1 MADHKRQPD
10 INQYYR
16 TRRHK
21 PQTLTCIHC
30 RKPLYCTNELVSF
43 LPIVPFF
50 ILGGIYAV
58 TPNLLLLIPCILL
71 ILLDPLI
78 KRYVFRF
85 LRFEVDFDQE
95 RGKLV
100 KRK

>member
-1 MADHKRQPD
+1 MADHKHQPD
-10 INQYYR
+10 INQY
-16 TRRHK
+16 
-21 PQTLTCIHC
+21 C

-58 TPNLLLLIPCILL
+58 TQNLLLLIPCILL

-78 KRYVFRF
+78 KRFVFRF

-95 RGKLV
+95 RGKRV

>member
-1 MADHKRQPD
+1 MADHKHQPD
-10 INQYYR
+10 INQY
-16 TRRHK
+16 
-21 PQTLTCIHC
+21 C

-58 TPNLLLLIPCILL
+58 TQNLLLLIPCILL
-71 ILLDPLI
+71 ILLVPLI
-78 KRYVFRF
+78 KRFVFRF

-95 RGKLV
+95 RGKRV